1 MKNHCLTAES
11 VQSTSLAFQSID
23 DIHGSHGLPLGM
35 LGVGDS
41 IPDDILQED
50 LEDTSGFFVDQ
61 ARNTLDSTTTSK
73 TTDGGLGDSLDVVA
87 QNLAMA
93 LGPALPESLSSLS
106 ASRHDDGCCCWIM
119 ASWMWWGGVDE
130 MVRVHYCTWAWR

>member
-73 TTDGGLGDSLDVVA
+73 TTDGGLGDSLDVIPQHLPVT
-87 QNLAMA
+87 
-93 LGPALPESLSSLS
+93 LGATLSQSFSSLS
-106 ASRHDDGCCCWIM
+106 TA
-119 ASWMWWGGVDE
+119 
-130 MVRVHYCTWAWR
+130 